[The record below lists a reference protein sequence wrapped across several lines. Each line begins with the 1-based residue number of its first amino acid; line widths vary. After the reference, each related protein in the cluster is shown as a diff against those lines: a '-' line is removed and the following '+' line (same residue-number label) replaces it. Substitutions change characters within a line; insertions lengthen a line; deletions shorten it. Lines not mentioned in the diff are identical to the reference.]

1 MRDGVRKPGGD
12 EALEPVEIGRRER
25 DAGRHGMAAALQRDA
40 GLDGGAHGAAESAPA
55 TERAEPTR
63 LPSPFGGEREGRP
76 VEALLQPRR
85 DKPDDARMPIRRGRD
100 DDRRVGSTVEH
111 PQRLRLGLGDRGLL
125 DLLALAVEPVELR
138 RDAVR
143 FHGVVAEQQAR
154 AERRVADAAAG
165 VDARSDEEAEVPA
178 LGRLSEAGGI
188 EERGEAEAPALA
200 HDREALAHEG
210 TVEAMERHHVGD
222 RRERDEIEAREQVG
236 LGPPRPEAA
245 HAKLAVERHER
256 EEDDAGGAEMPEAR
270 EIVLA
275 VRVDD
280 RRRCRQHLRRLVM
293 VEDDRVEPEAR
304 RLGERLVARRAA
316 IDGDEKLR
324 AALRRASGSPRCSG
338 RSPR

>member
-1 MRDGVRKPGGD
+1 MRATGGQRRVDEERIAEPGLRDGVRKPGRD
-12 EALEPVEIGRRER
+12 EVLEAVEIGGRER

-40 GLDGGAHGAAESAPA
+40 GLDGGAHGAADVGAGDGA
-55 TERAEPTR
+55 RRADEIAVAV
-63 LPSPFGGEREGRP
+63 GGEREGRP

-85 DKPDDARMPIRRGRD
+85 DKPDDSRMPIRRGRD

-143 FHGVVAEQQAR
+143 LHGVVAEQQAR

-178 LGRLSEAGGI
+178 LGRLGEAGGI

-200 HDREALAHEG
+200 HDGEALAHEG
-210 TVEAMERHHVGD
+210 AVEAMERHHVGD

-236 LGPPRPEAA
+236 LGSPGPEAA
-245 HAKLAVERHER
+245 HPKLAVERHER
-256 EEDDAGGAEMPEAR
+256 EEDDAGGAQMPEPR
-270 EIVLA
+270 EVVLP

-293 VEDDRVEPEAR
+293 VEDDGVELKAR
-304 RLGERLVARRAA
+304 RLGERLVAHRCRNRR
-316 IDGDEKLR
+316 
-324 AALRRASGSPRCSG
+324 
-338 RSPR
+338 